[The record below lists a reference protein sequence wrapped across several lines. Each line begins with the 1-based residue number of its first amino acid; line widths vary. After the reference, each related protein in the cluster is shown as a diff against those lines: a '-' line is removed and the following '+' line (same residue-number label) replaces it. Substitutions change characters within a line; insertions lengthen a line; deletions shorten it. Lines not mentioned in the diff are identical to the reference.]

1 MSKEKNIIEITK
13 QSAEQ
18 IVLELKEDLKKGT
31 TITLDYDVEKEELK
45 PVIVDIPKRKGI
57 FNA

>member
-57 FNA
+57 FNG